1 MRRVVAGAVL
11 ILLLAGCGGGTMAT
25 NRGRPITSS
34 QALELARVLL
44 ANYQHAGSRLAGTYT
59 VQGQPLDFTGMID
72 FRTGEGVLALHQ
84 RSLPGQSAR
93 TYYWTRRL
101 VLTQVAPGSSDYLVR
116 SPDPQGQLVDHLV
129 SFLELLSSPAIDN
142 IELLEHSGVRYL
154 GSSGGLDRFREGA
167 RTLLTVKH
175 STGLLAAIHVSQI
188 NGAAITVF
196 LLSHGPQRITLPPR
210 SRWRQQR

>member
-1 MRRVVAGAVL
+1 MRRWIAAAVFVVT
-11 ILLLAGCGGGTMAT
+11 LAGCGGSGTAT
-25 NRGRPITSS
+25 NPGRPITSP

-44 ANYQHAGSRLAGTYT
+44 GDYQHAGSRLAGTYM

-72 FRTGEGVLALHQ
+72 FRTGTGELSLHQ

-93 TYYWTRRL
+93 TYYWTRRF

-116 SPDPQGQLVDHLV
+116 SPNPQGQIVDHLI
-129 SFLELLSSPAIDN
+129 SFLVLLSSPAIDN

-167 RTLLTVKH
+167 RTLVTVNH
-175 STGLLAAIHVSQI
+175 STGLLTAIHVGQT
-188 NGAAITVF
+188 NGATISVL
-196 LLSHGPQRITLPPR
+196 LLSHGPHQITLPPR
-210 SRWRQQR
+210 SDWRQQR